1 MPIAAKHQQAP
12 LDFGTL
18 TAGEITS
25 AILAY
30 LTTQGYTVW
39 RQNTTGIYER
49 PLWGR
54 HQALAR
60 QPPG

>member
-1 MPIAAKHQQAP
+1 MPVAAKHQQAP

-30 LTTQGYTVW
+30 LTAPGCTVW
-39 RQNTTGIYER
+39 RKGQTE
-49 PLWGR
+49 
-54 HQALAR
+54 
-60 QPPG
+60 